1 MGSGLIIIDNFFY
14 SVDKFVSIMIIIK
27 IVINIFYFIIF
38 FFLVGNFNYV
48 LKNLFFAIEIGIIN
62 TPLPS
67 IRIKSYFRT

>member
-38 FFLVGNFNYV
+38 FFLVGNFNYI
-48 LKNLFFAIEIGIIN
+48 LKNLSFAIEIGIIN
-62 TPLPS
+62 TPFPS
-67 IRIKSYFRT
+67 TRIKLYFRT